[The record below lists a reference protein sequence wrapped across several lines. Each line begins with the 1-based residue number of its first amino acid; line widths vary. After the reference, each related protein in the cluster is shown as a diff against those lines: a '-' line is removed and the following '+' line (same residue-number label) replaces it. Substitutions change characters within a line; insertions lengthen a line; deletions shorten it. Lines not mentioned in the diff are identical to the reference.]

1 MTLWISNFIAQNQSN
16 LAALLGEPPGLSI
29 CLSCKSWAF
38 IQSSLERLCWCL
50 YSLFKKW
57 SVLCKLCILW
67 LTGRGEQVIHRL
79 IPVLCA
85 QFKSFVRLLISRR
98 YAASSMA
105 VRWHS
110 PAYPQDHVRQKWI
123 SHWAY
128 SARVAENTL
137 VLVYNSVFSD
147 LSQLTRLMC
156 ISLWLKNKQH
166 SEAPYSR
173 VARQGWTGYP
183 QPHPMTL
190 CTV

>member
-1 MTLWISNFIAQNQSN
+1 MIIIPTSVRNRGDIVDIQFYSAESKQSCCIVRRAAWAVNLFIMQILSFYSIS
-16 LAALLGEPPGLSI
+16 GT
-29 CLSCKSWAF
+29 
-38 IQSSLERLCWCL
+38 SLERLCWCL

-110 PAYPQDHVRQKWI
+110 PAYPQDHARQKWI

-166 SEAPYSR
+166 SVSPVQSS
-173 VARQGWTGYP
+173 
-183 QPHPMTL
+183 
-190 CTV
+190 C